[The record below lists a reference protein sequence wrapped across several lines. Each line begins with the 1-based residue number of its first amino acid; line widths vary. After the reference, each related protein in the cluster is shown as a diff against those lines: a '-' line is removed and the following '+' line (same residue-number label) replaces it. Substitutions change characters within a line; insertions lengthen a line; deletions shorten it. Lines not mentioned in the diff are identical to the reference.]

1 MPLSILKASLC
12 VSPVLDEV
20 DLYRAGKHAIIVRFQ
35 SAIQVEH
42 MRICLLTYRGNPYSG
57 GQGIYV
63 YYLSREFRRMGHE
76 VEVIASAPLP
86 EVSKGV
92 ILHQLRSSSIYH
104 PGSSFRKNLPDVRNL
119 VDLYELCASRLGIF
133 AEPWAFSFRAYARLK
148 ELSKQRRFDIV
159 HDNQGLGYGLLLMK
173 RLRIP
178 VVATIH
184 HPLPID
190 RQADL
195 EQANE
200 FGQRLRI
207 RRFYSFI
214 RMQAFVARRLDRII
228 TVSQSSAKDAR
239 RFFQVPA
246 DKIRVVYNGID
257 TEIYDGNKEAGQ
269 GRDGL
274 IMVANTDDRKKGVLY
289 LLQALQ
295 LLKNDGAKLTIV
307 DDAARHS
314 SYVEDVGPL
323 PSYGSKL
330 VRELNLDGMVRF
342 TGRLTREE
350 LAQHYAAARIAVVPS
365 LYEGFGLPA
374 AEAMACGT
382 PVIATTGGALPEV
395 VGDAGMLVPPANAS
409 ALAAAIRQLLDDQQ
423 AQQRMSEA
431 GKKRVREQFNW
442 EQAARKT
449 LEVYREVLTTR

>member
-1 MPLSILKASLC
+1 
-12 VSPVLDEV
+12 
-20 DLYRAGKHAIIVRFQ
+20 
-35 SAIQVEH
+35 

-57 GQGIYV
+57 GQGIYI
-63 YYLSREFRRMGHE
+63 YYLAREFQRMGHE

-86 EVSKGV
+86 EVSEGV

-104 PGSSFRKNLPDVRNL
+104 PGNSFSRNL
-119 VDLYELCASRLGIF
+119 IKVRTPVDLHELCASRLGIF
-133 AEPWAFSFRAYARLK
+133 AEPWAFSFRAYAKLK
-148 ELSKQRRFDIV
+148 ELCKQRRFDII

-173 RLRIP
+173 RLNIP
-178 VVATIH
+178 VIATIH

-195 EQANE
+195 EQANGLRE
-200 FGQRLRI
+200 RWRI
-207 RRFYSFI
+207 RKFYSFI

-228 TVSQSSAKDAR
+228 TVSQSSAKDTR
-239 RFFQVPA
+239 LFFKVPA
-246 DKIRVVYNGID
+246 DKFRVVYNGID
-257 TEIYDGNKEAGQ
+257 TQIYSRNEEASQ
-269 GRDGL
+269 NRDGL

-295 LLKNDGAKLTIV
+295 MLGKDNIKLTIV
-307 DDAARHS
+307 DDAERHS

-323 PSYGSKL
+323 PSYGFKL
-330 VRELNLDGMVRF
+330 VRKLNLDGMVHF

-350 LAQHYAAARIAVVPS
+350 LAQHYSAAQIAVVPS
-365 LYEGFGLPA
+365 LYEGFGIPA

-395 VGDAGMLVPPANAS
+395 VGDAGILVPPGSAD
-409 ALAAAIRQLLDDQQ
+409 ALAAAIKQLLNDKQ

-431 GKKRVREQFNW
+431 GSKRVKEKFNW

-449 LEVYREVLTTR
+449 LEVYQGVLTTR

>member
-1 MPLSILKASLC
+1 
-12 VSPVLDEV
+12 
-20 DLYRAGKHAIIVRFQ
+20 
-35 SAIQVEH
+35 

-76 VEVIASAPLP
+76 VEVIASAPFP
-86 EVSKGV
+86 EVSEGV
-92 ILHQLRSSSIYH
+92 VLHQLRSCSIYH
-104 PGSSFRKNLPDVRNL
+104 PGSSFRKNLPNVRNL
-119 VDLYELCASRLGIF
+119 IDLSELCASRLGIF
-133 AEPWAFSFRAYARLK
+133 AEPWAFSFRAYGKLK
-148 ELSKQRRFDIV
+148 KLCKQRRFDIV

-173 RLRIP
+173 RLGIP
-178 VVATIH
+178 VIATIH

-195 EQANE
+195 QQASE
-200 FGQRLRI
+200 LSQRWRI

-228 TVSQSSAKDAR
+228 TVSESSAKDAR
-239 RFFQVPA
+239 LMFNVPA
-246 DKIRVVYNGID
+246 DRMRVIYNGID

-269 GRDGL
+269 ARDGL

-295 LLKNDGAKLTIV
+295 SLKNDGAKLTIV

-314 SYVEDVGPL
+314 SYIEDVGPL

-330 VRELNLDGMVRF
+330 VRKLNLDGMVRF
-342 TGRLTREE
+342 TGRLTREQ

-395 VGDAGMLVPPANAS
+395 VGNAGVLVPPANAD
-409 ALAAAIRQLLDDQQ
+409 ALAAAIRQLLNDQR

-431 GKKRVREQFNW
+431 GKRRVREQFNW

-449 LEVYREVLTTR
+449 LDVYREVLTTG

>member
-1 MPLSILKASLC
+1 
-12 VSPVLDEV
+12 
-20 DLYRAGKHAIIVRFQ
+20 
-35 SAIQVEH
+35 
-42 MRICLLTYRGNPYSG
+42 
-57 GQGIYV
+57 
-63 YYLSREFRRMGHE
+63 MGHE

-86 EVSKGV
+86 EVSEGV

-104 PGSSFRKNLPDVRNL
+104 PGSSFRKNLPKARNF
-119 VDLYELCASRLGIF
+119 VDLYELCASRFGTF
-133 AEPWAFSFRAYARLK
+133 AEPWAFSFRAYARLG
-148 ELSKQRRFDIV
+148 ELCKRRRFDII

-173 RLRIP
+173 RLKIP
-178 VVATIH
+178 VIATIH

-195 EQANE
+195 EQANG
-200 FGQRLRI
+200 FRQRWRI
-207 RRFYSFI
+207 KRFYSFI
-214 RMQAFVARRLDRII
+214 RMQAFVARRMDRII
-228 TVSQSSAKDAR
+228 TVSQSSAKDTR
-239 RFFQVPA
+239 LFFKVPA

-257 TEIYDGNKEAGQ
+257 TDIYSVDEGASQ
-269 GRDGL
+269 SRDGL

-295 LLKNDGAKLTIV
+295 LLRGVGTKLTIV

-314 SYVEDVGPL
+314 SYIEDVGPL

-330 VRELNLDGMVRF
+330 VRKLNLDRMVHF

-350 LAQHYAAARIAVVPS
+350 LVKRYSAAQIAVVPS

-395 VGDAGMLVPPANAS
+395 VGDAGILVPPADAD
-409 ALAAAIRQLLDDQQ
+409 ALAAAIRQLLNDRQ
-423 AQQRMSEA
+423 AQRQMGEA
-431 GKKRVREQFNW
+431 GTKRVREQFNW

-449 LEVYREVLTTR
+449 LDVYREVMTTK

>member
-1 MPLSILKASLC
+1 
-12 VSPVLDEV
+12 
-20 DLYRAGKHAIIVRFQ
+20 
-35 SAIQVEH
+35 

-86 EVSKGV
+86 EVSEGV
-92 ILHQLRSSSIYH
+92 ILHQLRSSSTYH
-104 PGSSFRKNLPDVRNL
+104 PGSSFRKNLPDVSNL
-119 VDLYELCASRLGIF
+119 VDLYELSASRLGIF

-148 ELSKQRRFDIV
+148 ELCKQGRFDII

-173 RLRIP
+173 RLKTPII
-178 VVATIH
+178 ATIH
-184 HPLPID
+184 HPLPVD

-195 EQANE
+195 EQATG
-200 FGQRLRI
+200 FRQRLRI

-228 TVSQSSAKDAR
+228 TVSQSSARDTRLMFK
-239 RFFQVPA
+239 VSA
-246 DKIRVVYNGID
+246 DRTRVVYNGID
-257 TEIYDGNKEAGQ
+257 TEIYDGDKDAGQ

-314 SYVEDVGPL
+314 SYIEDVGPL

-330 VRELNLDGMVRF
+330 VSKLNLDGMVRF
-342 TGRLTREE
+342 TGRLTRDQ
-350 LAQHYAAARIAVVPS
+350 LAQQYAAARIAVVPS

-395 VGDAGMLVPPANAS
+395 VGDAGILVPPANAD
-409 ALAAAIRQLLDDQQ
+409 ALAAAIKQLLNDQP

-431 GKKRVREQFNW
+431 GKKRVKEQFNW
-442 EQAARKT
+442 EQAAGRT
-449 LEVYREVLTTR
+449 LDVYREVLATR

>member
-1 MPLSILKASLC
+1 
-12 VSPVLDEV
+12 
-20 DLYRAGKHAIIVRFQ
+20 
-35 SAIQVEH
+35 

-57 GQGIYV
+57 GQGIYI
-63 YYLSREFRRMGHE
+63 YYLSREFQRMGHE

-86 EVSKGV
+86 EVSEGV

-104 PGSSFRKNLPDVRNL
+104 PGSSFRKNLPDARNP

-148 ELSKQRRFDIV
+148 KFCKQRRFDII

-173 RLRIP
+173 RLGIP
-178 VVATIH
+178 VIATIH

-195 EQANE
+195 EQASG
-200 FGQRLRI
+200 FRQRRRI

-239 RFFQVPA
+239 IMFQVPA
-246 DKIRVVYNGID
+246 EKTRVVYNGID
-257 TEIYDGNKEAGQ
+257 TEMYDGNKEAGL
-269 GRDGL
+269 GREGL

-295 LLKNDGAKLTIV
+295 LLKGDGAKLTIV

-314 SYVEDVGPL
+314 SYVEDVGPS

-330 VRELNLDGMVRF
+330 VEKLDLDGMVHF
-342 TGRLTREE
+342 TGRLTRQE
-350 LAQHYAAARIAVVPS
+350 LAQHYSAARIAVVPS

-395 VGDAGMLVPPANAS
+395 VGDAGVLVPPADAD
-409 ALAAAIRQLLDDQQ
+409 ALAAAIRQLLSDQQ

-442 EQAARKT
+442 EQAAKKT
-449 LEVYREVLTTR
+449 LEVYREVLTTG

>member
-1 MPLSILKASLC
+1 
-12 VSPVLDEV
+12 
-20 DLYRAGKHAIIVRFQ
+20 
-35 SAIQVEH
+35 

-63 YYLSREFRRMGHE
+63 YYLSREFQRMGHE

-86 EVSKGV
+86 EVSEGV
-92 ILHQLRSSSIYH
+92 VLHQLKSSSIYH
-104 PGSSFRKNLPDVRNL
+104 PGSSFGKNLPKVRNF
-119 VDLYELCASRLGIF
+119 VDLYELCASRLGTF
-133 AEPWAFSFRAYARLK
+133 AEPWAFSFRAYARLR
-148 ELSKQRRFDIV
+148 ELCKQRRFDII
-159 HDNQGLGYGLLLMK
+159 HDNQGLGYGLLWMK
-173 RLRIP
+173 RLKIP
-178 VVATIH
+178 VIATIH

-195 EQANE
+195 EQANG
-200 FGQRLRI
+200 FRQRWRI

-214 RMQAFVARRLDRII
+214 GMQAFVARRMDRII
-228 TVSQSSAKDAR
+228 TVSQSSAKDTR
-239 RFFQVPA
+239 LLFKVPA

-257 TEIYDGNKEAGQ
+257 TEIYSVDEQASQ

-295 LLKNDGAKLTIV
+295 LLKDDGVKLTIV

-314 SYVEDVGPL
+314 SYIEDVGPL

-330 VRELNLDGMVRF
+330 VRKLNLDGMVHF

-350 LAQHYAAARIAVVPS
+350 LVRHYAAARIAVVPS

-374 AEAMACGT
+374 AEAMACGA

-395 VGDAGMLVPPANAS
+395 VGDAGMLVPPANAD
-409 ALAAAIRQLLDDQQ
+409 ALAAAIRQLLNDRQ
-423 AQQRMSEA
+423 AQRRMGEA
-431 GKKRVREQFNW
+431 GKTRVREQFNW

-449 LEVYREVLTTR
+449 LDVYREVMTTK